1 MEDAEVA
8 ELHVFPDEVDVE
20 LNVFGAFVVHRIGG
34 HVHRGHVV
42 AVGYR
47 GLGEGAL
54 EFAEE
59 LPEPDAL
66 CGGIRR
72 GSILSFGA

>member
-8 ELHVFPDEVDVE
+8 ELHVFLDEVDVE

-42 AVGYR
+42 AVGHR

-59 LPEPDAL
+59 LPELDAL
-66 CGGIRR
+66 RGGIRH
-72 GSILSFGA
+72 GSVLSFGA